1 MVNIET
7 FSLYG
12 TPNIGVYV
20 FANDNFSLIPVD
32 APGKLESKIIENL
45 KVEVYRLTIAG
56 TRLLGVLLAGN
67 NNGILLPRIITDS
80 EIEALK
86 KMLPGVNFVI
96 LEDIRETGIG
106 NLVLANDYGC
116 IASRIF
122 SRGILKVIEENLNV
136 ECHQMSI
143 GDIPFVGSLA
153 VATNRGVTV
162 PPLASDEEISTI
174 ERILKVKAG
183 VLTIN
188 RGKMF
193 LKTGLIAN
201 TKVALV
207 GEETTGH
214 ELMQLQRVLFA

>member
-1 MVNIET
+1 
-7 FSLYG
+7 
-12 TPNIGVYV
+12 
-20 FANDNFSLIPVD
+20 
-32 APGKLESKIIENL
+32 
-45 KVEVYRLTIAG
+45 
-56 TRLLGVLLAGN
+56 LAGN

-201 TKVALV
+201 TKGALV